1 MKIITLH
8 TRIDPYALQNHI
20 QQNLDPMFKEQRH
33 IELHFTVEGDGNII
47 KISQPETYGDDV
59 LYNIEVKGRELH
71 ITRSEHYV
79 DDVNSLTVES
89 ILNYLFNGLS
99 DKYGTDL
106 VREG

>member
-8 TRIDPYALQNHI
+8 TRIDPGELLNHI
-20 QQNLDPMFKEQRH
+20 RQNLDPMFKEQRH
-33 IELHFTVEGDGNII
+33 TKMHFIVEGSDGTI
-47 KISQPETYGDDV
+47 KISHPELYGDDA
-59 LYNIEVKGRELH
+59 LYSIEVKGRELH

-89 ILNYLFNGLS
+89 ILNYLFNALS

-106 VREG
+106 VQEG

>member
-8 TRIDPYALQNHI
+8 TRIDPNELLNHI
-20 QQNLDPMFKEQRH
+20 RRNIDPMFKEQRQTS
-33 IELHFTVEGDGNII
+33 LHFIVEDYGNTI
-47 KISQPETYGDDV
+47 KISQPELYGNDV
-59 LYNIEVKGRELH
+59 LFNIEVKGRELH

-89 ILNYLFNGLS
+89 ILNDLFNNLS

>member
-8 TRIDPYALQNHI
+8 TRIDPAELLNHI
-20 QQNLDPMFKEQRH
+20 RQNLDPMFKEQRH
-33 IELHFTVEGDGNII
+33 TEMHFVVEGTGNTI

-106 VREG
+106 VQEG